1 MMSGVIKYEWKRRGS
16 TYLELWFGDRLI
28 VKVINGSEYIVRAV
42 TDWGVGYTL
51 SGSELYETAKN
62 LQTVGR

>member
-1 MMSGVIKYEWKRRGS
+1 MSNSKKYEWRRRGP
-16 TYLELWFGDRLI
+16 TYLELWFGGRLI
-28 VKVINGSEYIVRAV
+28 VKVINGSEYVVRAV

-51 SGSELYETAKN
+51 SGSQLYETAKN